1 MFIRQNRLYL
11 YIMAEYGKML
21 TKAGLQL
28 RMTVFVATAV
38 IFVSLI
44 ALLVLSGR
52 IRRDYELVLKESI
65 SDNLVAVT
73 RVMEQRL
80 RRVEESAV
88 TIAAVASER
97 VEDRHFVDSLLYH
110 SVEAL
115 EDLQGVS
122 MIFRRGWLAGVDG
135 YYERY
140 AYHEDDGRVL
150 LDEYVNG
157 DELDND
163 ADWTSSYLRG
173 ERNWGEISENLLS
186 DHNEICFHVPLNDKD
201 GNRVGMLYSDVLVSN
216 LTSFVTEYKLHKDV
230 DISIYK
236 ADGTM
241 IVAPDDYILE
251 LAPEDMIV
259 KESTIEHIG
268 WKVIL
273 SADRE
278 IVDSRVRKAL
288 LWLFLL
294 MLLTY
299 LATVLAIRFAV
310 KHVARPFIRKQQTI
324 EREKAVMDNEMLL
337 ASGAQNDLVPH
348 VFPPFPDRKGIDI
361 SACLHPARQVGG
373 DLYDYFLVGDRLFF
387 CIGDVSGKGVQA
399 SLFMA
404 SAHYLFRSLAAQMPI
419 CDAVRQM
426 NISLCTDNDQCRFVT
441 FWLGCLD
448 LCSGALEYVNA
459 GHDDPVLLRRGA
471 LVAFPQSGNTPL
483 GVWDSEEFGMN
494 SVTLEPGD
502 TVLLYTDGVT
512 EAMDADG
519 NEFGRERL
527 RGTVTGT
534 SATDA
539 SGLVESVLADVR
551 QHSAGADQSDDITM
565 LCIRFIKN
573 ETKQ

>member
-1 MFIRQNRLYL
+1 MGIKDRIL
-11 YIMAEYGKML
+11 AL
-21 TKAGLQL
+21 TRSGLQI
-28 RMTVFVATAV
+28 RMT
-38 IFVSLI
+38 IFVTSAVLLVSAA
-44 ALLVLSGR
+44 ALLVMA
-52 IRRDYELVLKESI
+52 ESI
-65 SDNLVAVT
+65 RKEYDSFTVERIADDLTAISRNI
-73 RVMEQRL
+73 EQRML
-80 RRVEESAV
+80 RLEDA
-88 TIAAVASER
+88 TNTMASLASLQL
-97 VEDRHFVDSLLYH
+97 DGNYDVDSVLCRTIT
-110 SVEAL
+110 SVGDIRGAS
-115 EDLQGVS
+115 V
-122 MIFRRGWLAGVDG
+122 IFRKDLIPGVEG
-135 YYERY
+135 YYERH
-140 AYHEDDGRVL
+140 ACFDDDKNIRLDTFIHEDEFGKHPSWISAY
-150 LDEYVNG
+150 DEGQSVWSEPTKEYYG
-157 DELDND
+157 G
-163 ADWTSSYLRG
+163 ADILCY
-173 ERNWGEISENLLS
+173 I
-186 DHNEICFHVPLNDKD
+186 VPLNNAE
-201 GNRVGMLYSDVLVSN
+201 GECVGIAYAWVLLKEV
-216 LTSFVTEYKLHKDV
+216 TSFVTQYKVNKDV
-230 DISIYK
+230 DISVYTAI
-236 ADGTM
+236 GTM
-241 IVAPDDYILE
+241 VVAPDDYILE
-251 LAPEDMIV
+251 LAPEDLIV
-259 KESTIEHIG
+259 RKIKLNHFG
-268 WKVIL
+268 WDVIL
-273 SADRE
+273 SADRD
-278 IVDSRVRKAL
+278 IVDSEVRYAVGTTAL
-288 LWLFLL
+288 LMVLMFLF
-294 MLLTY
+294 M
-299 LATVLAIRFAV
+299 VLAIWVAV
-310 KHVARPFIRKQQTI
+310 RYVANPFVRHQQGI
-324 EREKAVMDNEMLL
+324 EREKAVLDNEMAL

-512 EAMDADG
+512 EAMDAGG

>member
-1 MFIRQNRLYL
+1 
-11 YIMAEYGKML
+11 MAEYGKML

-38 IFVSLI
+38 ILVSAV

-52 IRRDYELVLKESI
+52 LRRDYETMLDERITDDLAAI
-65 SDNLVAVT
+65 T

-80 RRVEESAV
+80 MRAEETTRTVAA
-88 TIAAVASER
+88 IASPLLR
-97 VEDRHFVDSLLYH
+97 SKNDLDSLLTH
-110 SVEAL
+110 SLEAVEGVR
-115 EDLQGVS
+115 GVS
-122 MIFRRGWLAGVDG
+122 FIFDKEWTRSKEGAV
-135 YYERY
+135 ERY
-140 AYHEDDGRVL
+140 AYRDSAGTIL
-150 LDEYVNG
+150 LDTHYYG
-157 DELDND
+157 DELEGDS
-163 ADWTSSYLRG
+163 DWLDCFVGGGSV
-173 ERNWGEISENLLS
+173 WGEIEAEYVSGLPTIS
-186 DHNEICFHVPLNDKD
+186 YYVPLCDRD
-201 GNRVGMLYSDVLVSN
+201 NRRIGMAYTYYLESY
-216 LTSFVTEYKLHKDV
+216 LTSFVTGYKLRTDI

-236 ADGTM
+236 PNGTM
-241 IVAPDDYILE
+241 VVAPDDYILE

-299 LATVLAIRFAV
+299 LVTVLAIRFAV

-448 LCSGALEYVNA
+448 LCSGVLEYVNA

-512 EAMDADG
+512 EAMDAGG

>member
-1 MFIRQNRLYL
+1 MYN
-11 YIMAEYGKML
+11 MAEYGKKL
-21 TKAGLQL
+21 TRTGLQL

-251 LAPEDMIV
+251 LAPEDIIV
-259 KESTIEHIG
+259 KESTINHIG
-268 WKVIL
+268 WKVVL
-273 SADRE
+273 SADRD
-278 IVDSRVRKAL
+278 IIDSRVREAL
-288 LWLFLL
+288 FGLFLL

-299 LATVLAIRFAV
+299 LATVLTIRIAV
-310 KHVARPFIRKQQTI
+310 KYVAKPFIRRQQTV
-324 EREKAVMDNEMLL
+324 EQEKAVMDNEMLL

-361 SACLHPARQVGG
+361 SACLHPARKVGG

-404 SAHYLFRSLAAQMPI
+404 STHYLFRSLAAQMPI
-419 CDAVRQM
+419 RDAVRQM

-448 LCSGALEYVNA
+448 LGSGVLEYVNA
-459 GHDDPVLLRRGA
+459 GHDDPVLLKRGA
-471 LVAFPQSGNTPL
+471 PVAFPQSGNTPL
-483 GVWDSEEFGMN
+483 GVWDGEEFGMN

-502 TVLLYTDGVT
+502 TMLLYTDGVT

-519 NEFGRERL
+519 REFGRERL
-527 RGTVTGT
+527 RGTVSGA
-534 SATDA
+534 SFSDA
-539 SGLVESVLADVR
+539 SGLVERVLADVR

-573 ETKQ
+573 ETKQIN